1 MDGQKV
7 VLGFGAQLK
16 ATHPPAEQWTAVRAV
31 ERAGFDSVWT
41 GDHVSFHNPRY
52 ESLTLLASYA
62 SITSRVKL
70 GTGVYLLA
78 LRPPAIAA
86 QITATLDVLSGGRL
100 IFGVGVGG
108 ENPKEFE
115 LTSSPHKE
123 RGARVTEGIDVV
135 RALWRDGPASFEGR
149 FTKFSGV
156 SIDPKPVQK
165 PGPPIWIGGRSDAAL
180 TRAGR
185 QGDGWI
191 SYVVQPER
199 FKQSLEKVHT
209 SAALAGRTL
218 EAFTP
223 AHLTFITVGKD
234 YETAKATW
242 VRLLTQR
249 YAQDFGPL
257 AQKYGV
263 IGTPAQCAEQ
273 LQPFVDAGCR
283 YFVMDSIVEVPDEQ
297 VHLETIAAEII
308 PRFRQR

>member
-1 MDGQKV
+1 V
-7 VLGFGAQLK
+7 TVAIGFGAQLK
-16 ATHPPAEQWTAVRAV
+16 PHPPAEQWDTVRAV

-41 GDHVSFHNPRY
+41 GDHVSFHNPLY

-62 SITSRVKL
+62 SITSRIRL

-86 QITATLDVLSGGRL
+86 KITATLDVLSGGRL

-115 LTSSPHKE
+115 LSGSPHEE
-123 RGARVTEGIDVV
+123 RGARVSEGIDVV
-135 RALWRDGPASFEGR
+135 RTLWRDAPASFDGR

-180 TRAGR
+180 RRAAR

-191 SYVVQPER
+191 SYVVQPSR
-199 FKQSLEKVHT
+199 FKESVDKIH
-209 SAALAGRTL
+209 AAAGGRDLA
-218 EAFTP
+218 AFIP

-234 YETAKATW
+234 YESAKATW
-242 VRLLTQR
+242 VRLLTRR

-257 AQKYGV
+257 AEKYGV
-263 IGTPAQCAEQ
+263 IGRPEQCAEQ
-273 LQPFVDAGCR
+273 LHRFVEAGCR
-283 YFVMDSIVEVPDEQ
+283 YFVMDSIVDGADERA
-297 VHLETIAAEII
+297 HLETIAAEIV
-308 PRFRQR
+308 PRLRPH